1 MEELV
6 QGTSTHHVLFV
17 TIAFELG
24 IDCNDIRRV
33 VHIGVPYSIDDYCPE
48 VDKAGRDGLPAGAD
62 ICDHRNLMLKVKA
75 RSRHACTTLLACR
88 RSRICAY

>member
-17 TIAFELG
+17 TTAFELG
-24 IDCNDIRRV
+24 IDCNAIRRV
-33 VHIGVPYSIDDYCPE
+33 VHIGESYSMDDYCPE
-48 VDKAGRDGLPAGAD
+48 VGKAGRDGLPAGAD

-75 RSRHACTTLLACR
+75 RSRHACTTLLVCR

>member
-33 VHIGVPYSIDDYCPE
+33 VHIGVPYSMDDCPE
-48 VDKAGRDGLPAGAD
+48 VGKAGRDGLPAGAD
-62 ICDHRNLMLKVKA
+62 ICDNRNLMLKVKA
-75 RSRHACTTLLACR
+75 RSRHACTRLLACR